1 MRVTLFRTRVYERS
15 LEQLPRTV
23 SILEIEDEIA
33 QDPLRWPVI
42 PGTGGI
48 RKARFGIGSKGTRG
62 GSRLCYFYLVSEA
75 HIYLLKA
82 YGKSAQIDLTAA
94 EKKALQHLVKQ
105 IKESTT

>member
-1 MRVTLFRTRVYERS
+1 
-15 LEQLPRTV
+15 
-23 SILEIEDEIA
+23 
-33 QDPLRWPVI
+33 
-42 PGTGGI
+42 
-48 RKARFGIGSKGTRG
+48 
-62 GSRLCYFYLVSEA
+62 VSEA